1 MLACSLLVT
10 VAIERL
16 SVISF
21 LQWRSED
28 LSRPF
33 VFYLKLGELT
43 AMELWKSGDATLTC
57 SAMVFSRERSGN
69 GDGGRVTAYGDG
81 GDSVESGVSLYPKT
95 SHQNNTI

>member
-69 GDGGRVTAYGDG
+69 GDGG
-81 GDSVESGVSLYPKT
+81 DSVESGVSLYPKT